1 MDRSH
6 EEPIGCAS
14 KQCAGGL
21 AGMET
26 IRCIGWWCTKNSV
39 LLLKSRVAFGDNDTY

>member
-26 IRCIGWWCTKNSV
+26 IRCISWWCMKKLCFVTKI
-39 LLLKSRVAFGDNDTY
+39 